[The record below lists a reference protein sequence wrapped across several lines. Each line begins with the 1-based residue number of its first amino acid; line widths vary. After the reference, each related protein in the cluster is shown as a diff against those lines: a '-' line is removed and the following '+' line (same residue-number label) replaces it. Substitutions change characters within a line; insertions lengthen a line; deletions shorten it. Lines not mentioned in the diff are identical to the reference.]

1 MLLSSLTPS
10 TSALLQ
16 YAETHHFM
24 VIAGNPPCPAPNYG
38 AFTQALEQEHALR
51 NRRICFFGTDEAF
64 ALACGHDY
72 CHALIGSE
80 PRWNL
85 AHWHDRQAAN
95 KPVRN
100 SLNAALRL
108 GCTVREVQN
117 ACAEAGILTACEH
130 VRQQWLRA
138 KHLPPLHFVAETNI
152 VLNIALSG
160 KRLFIVEAGGTVIC
174 YGIIGQIMNDSG
186 EKSAEVRCEYRI
198 EHFVR
203 APQAPSGAVE
213 ILIHYIAQTLAS
225 EGTHFLSLSLAPFSR
240 KAASTLPHA
249 LRSPR
254 MESYLY
260 ALARFGGYWYNAKG
274 LEKFKCKFQPDEW
287 KPLYCSFRR
296 DDSPRKV
303 LAALAE
309 VFLGDR
315 LLPSTAAIARRTI
328 WTTLLRR

>member
-1 MLLSSLTPS
+1 MLLSTLTPS
-10 TSALLQ
+10 LGTRQ
-16 YAETHHFM
+16 YAETRHCA
-24 VIAGNPPCPAPNYG
+24 VIAGNPPCSAAHYK
-38 AFTQALEQEHALR
+38 AFTQALEQEHFLR

-72 CHALIGSE
+72 SHALIGAE

-108 GCTVREVQN
+108 GCTVREVQSDCTHTSILN
-117 ACAEAGILTACEH
+117 ACEQ

-138 KHLPPLHFVAETNI
+138 KHLPALHFVAETNI
-152 VLNIALSG
+152 VLSG
-160 KRLFIVEAGGTVIC
+160 KRLFIVEVNEALVC
-174 YGIIGQIMNDSG
+174 YGIIGRTVNNDE
-186 EKSAEVRCEYRI
+186 EKSTKMPDEYRI

-203 APQAPSGAVE
+203 APNAPSGAME
-213 ILIHYIAQTLAS
+213 MLIDHTAQTLAL
-225 EGTHFLSLSLAPFSR
+225 EGAHIFSLSLAPFSR
-240 KAASTLPHA
+240 KAVSTLPHA

-274 LEKFKCKFQPDEW
+274 LEKFKCKFQPNEW

-309 VFLGDR
+309 AFLGDR
-315 LLPSTAAIARRTI
+315 LIPSAAAIARRTI